1 MNSIEER
8 YRAATEKSAQ
18 FNKRAE
24 RVMPGGDTRT
34 TTYYRPY
41 PLTLKRGEG
50 PFLWDVDGNKYIDLI
65 GNYTSLVH
73 GNAYPPIVEAVSKA
87 VRDGS
92 SWPARSES
100 QIELATLLCERV
112 ESVDRVRFCNSGTEA
127 GMLAAHVARRLTGR
141 KLILMARYGYH
152 GSYDDLEVG
161 LVGQDGERTMLADFG
176 EATVF
181 EALLYERGSEIAA
194 VFLEPI
200 LGSAGIVEPPA
211 EFLGRVAEAAH
222 SAGAMFVVDEV
233 ITLRLAEGGGQQV
246 FNVKPDLTM
255 FGKIIGGGF
264 PVGAIGGSE
273 EVMSAFD
280 PRNRGRIFHSGTFN
294 GNPVTCAAGVVSLRE
309 LTQARIDKMA
319 TQAERLAAELA
330 RAARQAGLPFSVR
343 HYGSLMNLFFLKE
356 PPPATISRDDARAI
370 ASFHLAALNQGL
382 FLTPSGMIALSTV
395 ITDEVLSDICAR
407 AAKAMADVVQ
417 AGE

>member
-1 MNSIEER
+1 MNNIEER

-92 SWPARSES
+92 SWPARSEA

-181 EALLYERGSEIAA
+181 EALLSERGSEIAA

-233 ITLRLAEGGGQQV
+233 ITLRLAEGGGQQI
-246 FNVKPDLTM
+246 FDVKPDLTM

-280 PRNRGRIFHSGTFN
+280 PRNRGSIVHSGTFN
-294 GNPVTCAAGVVSLRE
+294 GNPVTCAAGVVSMRE

-319 TQAERLAAELA
+319 KQAERLAAELA
-330 RAARQAGLPFSVR
+330 RAARQVGLPFSVR
-343 HYGSLMNLFFLKE
+343 HYGSLMNVFFLKE
-356 PPPATISRDDARAI
+356 PPLATIGREDARAI
-370 ASFHLAALNQGL
+370 ANFHLAALNQGL
-382 FLTPSGMIALSTV
+382 FLAPRGMIALSTV
-395 ITDEVLSDICAR
+395 ITDEVLSEICAR
-407 AAKAMADVVQ
+407 AAQAMADVAQ

>member
-18 FNKRAE
+18 LAKRAE

-50 PFLWDVDGNKYIDLI
+50 PFVWDVDGNKYIDLL

-92 SWPARSES
+92 SWPARSEA
-100 QIELATLLCERV
+100 QIELATLLCELV
-112 ESVDRVRFCNSGTEA
+112 ESVDLVRFCNSGTEA
-127 GMLAAHVARRLTGR
+127 GMLAAQVARRLTGR

-152 GSYDDLEVG
+152 GSYEDLEVG
-161 LVGQDGERTMLADFG
+161 LAGQDGERTMLADFG
-176 EATVF
+176 EATAF
-181 EALLYERGSEIAA
+181 EALLSERGSEIAA

-200 LGSAGIVEPPA
+200 LGSAGIVVPPA
-211 EFLGRVAEAAH
+211 GFLGRVAEAAH
-222 SAGAMFVVDEV
+222 RAGAMLVVDEV
-233 ITLRLAEGGGQQV
+233 ITLRLAEGGGQQI
-246 FNVKPDLTM
+246 FDVKPDLTM

-264 PVGAIGGSE
+264 PVGALGGSE

-280 PRNRGRIFHSGTFN
+280 PRNRGTIFHAGTFN
-294 GNPVTCAAGVVSLRE
+294 GNPVTCAAGTVSVRE
-309 LTQARIDKMA
+309 LTQARIDKMGK
-319 TQAERLAAELA
+319 QAERLAAELA
-330 RAARQAGLPFSVR
+330 RAARQAELPFSVR
-343 HYGSLMNLFFLKE
+343 QYGSLMNVFFLKE
-356 PPPATISRDDARAI
+356 PPPATIAREDARAV

-382 FLTPSGMIALSTV
+382 FLAPRGMIALSTV
-395 ITDEVLSDICAR
+395 ITDEVLSEICER
-407 AAKAMADVVQ
+407 AAKAMADVAQ
-417 AGE
+417 AFE

>member
-161 LVGQDGERTMLADFG
+161 LAGQDGERTMLADFG

-181 EALLYERGSEIAA
+181 EALLSERGAEIAA

-211 EFLGRVAEAAH
+211 DFLARVAEAAR

-233 ITLRLAEGGGQQV
+233 ITLRLAEGGAQQI
-246 FNVKPDLTM
+246 FDVKPDLTM
-255 FGKIIGGGF
+255 FGKMVGGGF

-280 PRNRGRIFHSGTFN
+280 PRNRGTIFHSGTFN
-294 GNPVTCAAGVVSLRE
+294 GNPVTCAAGAVSVRE
-309 LTQARIDKMA
+309 LTQSRIDKMA

-330 RAARQAGLPFSVR
+330 RAARQLGLPFSVR
-343 HYGSLMNLFFLKE
+343 HYGSLMNVFFLKE
-356 PPPATISRDDARAI
+356 PPPATIAREDARAI

-382 FLTPSGMIALSTV
+382 FLAPRGMIALSTV
-395 ITDEVLSDICAR
+395 ITDEVLSEICAR
-407 AAKAMADVVQ
+407 AAKAMADVAQ